1 MTPLVSILVPIYGVE
16 KYIERCARSLFEQTY
31 KSIEFIFVND
41 CTPDDSV
48 SVLNEVLLSYPER
61 AQDVRV
67 INHVTNK
74 GLSGARNTGLE
85 VAHGDF
91 LLFVDSDDYIDKN
104 AVEKLVNTAL
114 SSGADIVAY
123 NTRYI
128 YNDREFI
135 VGQKIKTQSKEYVC
149 QLLTYQA
156 GVTIWGK
163 LIKRDLFIN
172 NNVRF
177 IEGLNFGEDYV
188 TSPRVAYY
196 ASRIVHCPDVY
207 YNYVQYNDSSYTM
220 SYCSKNI
227 DDLIRALG
235 ILQAFFLSK
244 DDYPYF
250 KDAIEEAY
258 LHNKVK
264 LLIAICLHYKK
275 VGHRLKEV
283 SELYFDKHSLSHNLS
298 RSYKVLLWL
307 SKHRLNLIM
316 RIYVLLGYKVKQ
328 LIKK

>member
-1 MTPLVSILVPIYGVE
+1 MSPLVSILVPIYGVE
-16 KYIERCARSLFEQTY
+16 KYIEKCARSLFEQTY

-48 SVLNEVLLSYPER
+48 SVLNEVLISYPER

-91 LLFVDSDDYIDKN
+91 LLFVDSDDYIDKD

-114 SSGADIVAY
+114 SNDADIVVY
-123 NTRYI
+123 DMRYI

-135 VGQKIKTQSKEYVC
+135 VRKNIKALSKEYVC

-156 GVTIWGK
+156 GVTICGK

-172 NNVRF
+172 NNIRF
-177 IEGLNFGEDYV
+177 IEDLNFGEDYV
-188 TSPRVAYY
+188 TSPRVAYN
-196 ASRIVHCPDVY
+196 ASRIAHCSDVY

-220 SYCSKNI
+220 SYRSKNI
-227 DDLIRALG
+227 DDLIRALD
-235 ILQAFFLSK
+235 IIQTFFLSK
-244 DDYPYF
+244 DDYSYF
-250 KDAIEEAY
+250 KDTIEEAY

-264 LLIAICLHYKK
+264 LLISICLHYSK

-283 SELYFDKHSLSHNLS
+283 AGLYTDKHSSLHNLS
-298 RSYKVLLWL
+298 RSYKALLWL
-307 SKHRLNLIM
+307 SERRLYLIM